1 MKRIH
6 VVTLLFIAGMVFWGC
21 KKEETLPIEP
31 SITFKDFKILGNDS
45 AQITITFQDGDGD
58 IGLAQDDT
66 VAPHNPGS
74 KYYHNFFMRYYY
86 QDSAGA
92 FKPYL
97 AYLNNDTIL
106 DTLDYNYRIPY
117 LTQQDQKESL
127 TGDII
132 VTLYPFTL
140 YHIPGHQIIRYEV
153 NIVDRELHE
162 SNKVETTDIDVQ

>member
-6 VVTLLFIAGMVFWGC
+6 VAALLFVAGIVFWGC
-21 KKEETLPIEP
+21 KKEENLPIEP
-31 SITFKDFKILGNDS
+31 VVEFKDFKILGNDS

-58 IGLAQDDT
+58 IGLAQGDT
-66 VAPHNPGS
+66 FAPHNPGN

-86 QDSAGA
+86 KDSAGVYH
-92 FKPYL
+92 PYL
-97 AYLNNDTIL
+97 AYLNADTIL
-106 DTLDYNYRIPY
+106 DTLDFNYRVPY

-140 YHIPGHQIIRYEV
+140 YHIPGHGTFKYEV
-153 NIVDRELHE
+153 SIVDRELHL
-162 SNKVETTDIDVQ
+162 SNKVETDDINP